1 MKLSKNRRVAKTAYP
16 NRKKVFSLSV
26 PTEINDKLASLLAD
40 FISLFCKYNPI
51 PLCSS
56 SSAASQV
63 LHFFHSFSHSF
74 RSLNLPRY
82 TYFLVPTTLVQI
94 LHMHIDSV
102 ERLPLTT
109 TGSQL
114 LIRCKTFLSVTFIIP
129 KERECHE
136 LYLQLLK
143 LSQPGECINASSFPW
158 PS

>member
-1 MKLSKNRRVAKTAYP
+1 MKSSKNRRVANTTYP
-16 NRKKVFSLSV
+16 NRKKVLSLSV
-26 PTEINDKLASLLAD
+26 PTEINDQLASLLAD
-40 FISLFCKYNPI
+40 FISWFRKYNPI

-56 SSAASQV
+56 SAASQV
-63 LHFFHSFSHSF
+63 LHIFHSTSHSF
-74 RSLNLPRY
+74 RSSYLPRY
-82 TYFLVPTTLVQI
+82 TYFLVLTTLVQI

-143 LSQPGECINASSFPW
+143 LSQPGECINVHPLGRHD
-158 PS
+158 